1 MFLDRASNDERA
13 QKTEFGLLTG
23 SSDSEGLF
31 RKATSTVGREVFLW
45 KLVH

>member
-13 QKTEFGLLTG
+13 QKTEFGLLSCSG
-23 SSDSEGLF
+23 DSDGLS